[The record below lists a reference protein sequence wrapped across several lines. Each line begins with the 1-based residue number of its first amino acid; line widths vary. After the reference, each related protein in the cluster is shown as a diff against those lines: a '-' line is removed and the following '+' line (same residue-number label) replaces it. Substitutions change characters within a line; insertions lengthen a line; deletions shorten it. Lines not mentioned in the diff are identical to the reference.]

1 MSVCAAIFVS
11 HWKEWTKLNF
21 LYYFSLRSAIVLS
34 CQISIIQNQI
44 LSFFLLITASSQ
56 DKKTS
61 LVMNLKPFLQ
71 TKYTFVAIHLH
82 IHLLQYSGNYTTG
95 DHTLTRYLETT
106 LCGRYWGHYLGTTL
120 LPRSLEPT
128 FFTALMQLLK
138 RDPLPKKWLSLKS
151 HILDCN
157 RVWYSS

>member
-71 TKYTFVAIHLH
+71 TKYTFVTIHLH
-82 IHLLQYSGNYTTG
+82 IYICYNI
-95 DHTLTRYLETT
+95 LETT
-106 LCGRYWGHYLGTTL
+106 PQDFLETTNWPNIGKPHYVADIEDIILGPHCYHVL
-120 LPRSLEPT
+120 LS
-128 FFTALMQLLK
+128 QLF
-138 RDPLPKKWLSLKS
+138 
-151 HILDCN
+151 H
-157 RVWYSS
+157 SSDAT